1 MRRGTT
7 PTYTIRVSGMD
18 MANIERMILSFE
30 QNDEDGN
37 ISNELDVEC
46 TLAADGAYATLTRQ
60 QTLAFRRGNAK
71 VQVST
76 LTKDGTWM
84 TNNIDKEK
92 VIDTIYED

>member
-7 PTYTIRVSGMD
+7 PAYAVRIHGTD
-18 MANIERMILSFE
+18 MTNIERVILSFE

-46 TLAADGAYATLTRQ
+46 TIVADGAYAYLTRE
-60 QTLAFRRGNAK
+60 QTLAFSKGSVK
-71 VQVST
+71 IQVSI
-76 LTKDGTWM
+76 LTKDGVWR
-84 TNNIDKEK
+84 TNNIDKER

>member
-7 PTYTIRVSGMD
+7 PTYTVTVTGMN

-30 QNDEDGN
+30 QTDEDGN
-37 ISNELDVEC
+37 ITNELDLEC
-46 TLAADGAYATLTRQ
+46 TLASDGAFAVLTRE
-60 QTLAFRRGNAK
+60 QTLAFSKGSVK

-84 TNNIDKEK
+84 TNDIDKER
-92 VIDTIYED
+92 VIDTIYEN

>member
-7 PTYTIRVSGMD
+7 PTYTIRVTGMD

-37 ISNELDVEC
+37 ISNELDIEC
-46 TLAADGAYATLTRQ
+46 TLALDGAYANLTRA

-84 TNNIDKEK
+84 TNDIEKEK